1 MKLKNRDPRA
11 YIGRTIFYKSVAW
24 QITKVDDE
32 NVPLYKPGQ
41 NEHGRLRLDLFGQ
54 CKLYPEASEI
64 RTRFPKLLRALR
76 TACNLTTGEAENAV
90 LGMIVN
96 GPFFAGSEALAHIGG
111 SANAVQR
118 CWRFRRQVREYFAR
132 QASPAC

>member
-1 MKLKNRDPRA
+1 MKLKNRDPRS
-11 YIGRTIFYKSVAW
+11 YIGRTIFYKGVAW

-32 NVPLYKPGQ
+32 NVHLYKPGQ
-41 NEHGRLRLDLFGQ
+41 NQHGRLRLELFGQ

-64 RTRFPKLLRALR
+64 RTRFPRLLRALR

-90 LGMIVN
+90 LGMTVN

-111 SANAVQR
+111 AGNAVR
-118 CWRFRRQVREYFAR
+118 VCWRVRRQVREYFAR
-132 QASPAC
+132 QAVPAC